1 MTISLSSGRKNEQNQ
16 PLLYFVSHES
26 GNVKES
32 FPHNVDSLFLKK
44 LADHLHIDSSFYLK
58 SKDNSSAGLKFLKEI
73 IFPYN
78 ERFWLSVL
86 GLLKN

>member
-1 MTISLSSGRKNEQNQ
+1 M
-16 PLLYFVSHES
+16 
-26 GNVKES
+26 
-32 FPHNVDSLFLKK
+32 FLKK

-73 IFPYN
+73 TFPYN